1 MIRTS
6 PIRAMTT
13 FPMLIRTRK
22 MMKMMQ
28 TTMVTWM
35 ASSYQIKAR
44 VTKRIVMEN
53 LPFLKQ
59 NEPQS
64 RNAPSESEWPQRPPP
79 HYLQDDDP
87 RGTMDIAPPKA
98 DVFESLKGNPMALVL
113 LGIIIGALLVN
124 MRPVVIK
131 S

>member
-1 MIRTS
+1 
-6 PIRAMTT
+6 
-13 FPMLIRTRK
+13 
-22 MMKMMQ
+22 
-28 TTMVTWM
+28 
-35 ASSYQIKAR
+35 
-44 VTKRIVMEN
+44 MEN

-64 RNAPSESEWPQRPPP
+64 RNAPSESEWPQQQQQR
-79 HYLQDDDP
+79 YMQEEARDVA
-87 RGTMDIAPPKA
+87 TAPKA

>member
-1 MIRTS
+1 MK
-6 PIRAMTT
+6 T
-13 FPMLIRTRK
+13 FPMSIQMRK
-22 MMKMMQ
+22 MMRKMQ
-28 TTMVTWM
+28 TTKATWV
-35 ASSYQIKAR
+35 ASLYQIKAR
-44 VTKRIVMEN
+44 VTKRVVVMEN

-64 RNAPSESEWPQRPPP
+64 RNAQSESEWPQRPPP
-79 HYLQDDDP
+79 HYMQDDEP
-87 RGTMDIAPPKA
+87 RDVATAPKA

>member
-1 MIRTS
+1 
-6 PIRAMTT
+6 MTT
-13 FPMLIRTRK
+13 FPMLIQTRK
-22 MMKMMQ
+22 MMRKMQ
-28 TTMVTWM
+28 TTTATWM

-44 VTKRIVMEN
+44 VTKRIVVMEN

-64 RNAPSESEWPQRPPP
+64 RNAPSESDWPQRPPP
-79 HYLQDDDP
+79 HYMQDDEP
-87 RGTMDIAPPKA
+87 RGAMDMAVPPKG
-98 DVFESLKGNPMALVL
+98 DVFESLKANPMALVL
-113 LGIIIGALLVN
+113 LGIVIGALLVN

>member
-1 MIRTS
+1 
-6 PIRAMTT
+6 
-13 FPMLIRTRK
+13 
-22 MMKMMQ
+22 
-28 TTMVTWM
+28 
-35 ASSYQIKAR
+35 
-44 VTKRIVMEN
+44 VTKRVVMEN

-64 RNAPSESEWPQRPPP
+64 RNAPSESEWPQQQQQR
-79 HYLQDDDP
+79 YMQEEARDVA
-87 RGTMDIAPPKA
+87 TAPKA

>member
-1 MIRTS
+1 
-6 PIRAMTT
+6 MTT
-13 FPMLIRTRK
+13 FPMLIQTMTR
-22 MMKMMQ
+22 MKKMQ
-28 TTMVTWM
+28 TTTATWM
-35 ASSYQIKAR
+35 GSSYQIKAR
-44 VTKRIVMEN
+44 VTKRVVVMEN

-64 RNAPSESEWPQRPPP
+64 RNAPSESDWPQRPPP
-79 HYLQDDDP
+79 HYMQDDEP
-87 RGTMDIAPPKA
+87 RDIAVAPKG

>member
-1 MIRTS
+1 
-6 PIRAMTT
+6 
-13 FPMLIRTRK
+13 
-22 MMKMMQ
+22 MMKRMQMM
-28 TTMVTWM
+28 MATWM
-35 ASSYQIKAR
+35 GSSYQIKAR
-44 VTKRIVMEN
+44 VTKRVVTMEN

-64 RNAPSESEWPQRPPP
+64 RNAPSESDWPQPQR
-79 HYLQDDDP
+79 YMQEEVRDLA
-87 RGTMDIAPPKA
+87 TAPKA

>member
-1 MIRTS
+1 
-6 PIRAMTT
+6 
-13 FPMLIRTRK
+13 
-22 MMKMMQ
+22 
-28 TTMVTWM
+28 
-35 ASSYQIKAR
+35 
-44 VTKRIVMEN
+44 MEN

-64 RNAPSESEWPQRPPP
+64 RNAPSESEWAAHRYQMQEEHTPVDRDVPTQ
-79 HYLQDDDP
+79 
-87 RGTMDIAPPKA
+87 KA
-98 DVFESLKGNPMALVL
+98 DVFESLKENPMALVL

>member
-1 MIRTS
+1 
-6 PIRAMTT
+6 
-13 FPMLIRTRK
+13 
-22 MMKMMQ
+22 
-28 TTMVTWM
+28 MV
-35 ASSYQIKAR
+35 
-44 VTKRIVMEN
+44 VMEN

-64 RNAPSESEWPQRPPP
+64 RNAPSESEWPQQQQR
-79 HYLQDDDP
+79 YMQEEEP
-87 RGTMDIAPPKA
+87 RDVATAPRA

>member
-1 MIRTS
+1 MMIQ
-6 PIRAMTT
+6 M
-13 FPMLIRTRK
+13 RK
-22 MMKMMQ
+22 MMRKMQ
-28 TTMVTWM
+28 TTKATWM

-44 VTKRIVMEN
+44 VTKRVVVMEN

-64 RNAPSESEWPQRPPP
+64 RNAPSESEWPQQQQQQR
-79 HYLQDDDP
+79 YMQDDEP
-87 RGTMDIAPPKA
+87 RDVATAPKA

>member
-1 MIRTS
+1 
-6 PIRAMTT
+6 
-13 FPMLIRTRK
+13 
-22 MMKMMQ
+22 
-28 TTMVTWM
+28 
-35 ASSYQIKAR
+35 
-44 VTKRIVMEN
+44 MEN

-64 RNAPSESEWPQRPPP
+64 RNAPSESEWPQQQQQR
-79 HYLQDDDP
+79 YMQEDV
-87 RGTMDIAPPKA
+87 AVAPKA

>member
-1 MIRTS
+1 
-6 PIRAMTT
+6 MT
-13 FPMLIRTRK
+13 
-22 MMKMMQ
+22 
-28 TTMVTWM
+28 
-35 ASSYQIKAR
+35 
-44 VTKRIVMEN
+44 VMEN

-64 RNAPSESEWPQRPPP
+64 RNAPSESDWPQRPPP
-79 HYLQDDDP
+79 RYMQEEDDEP
-87 RGTMDIAPPKA
+87 RGHVDIAVPKA
-98 DVFESLKGNPMALVL
+98 DVLDSIKGNPMALVL

>member
-1 MIRTS
+1 
-6 PIRAMTT
+6 
-13 FPMLIRTRK
+13 
-22 MMKMMQ
+22 
-28 TTMVTWM
+28 
-35 ASSYQIKAR
+35 
-44 VTKRIVMEN
+44 MEN

-64 RNAPSESEWPQRPPP
+64 RNAPSESEWPQQQQR
-79 HYLQDDDP
+79 YMQEEEP
-87 RGTMDIAPPKA
+87 RDVATAPRA

>member
-1 MIRTS
+1 MRIQ
-6 PIRAMTT
+6 
-13 FPMLIRTRK
+13 TRK

-28 TTMVTWM
+28 TTTATWM

-44 VTKRIVMEN
+44 VTKRIVVMEN

-64 RNAPSESEWPQRPPP
+64 RNAPSESDWPQRPPP
-79 HYLQDDDP
+79 HYMQDDEP
-87 RGTMDIAPPKA
+87 RDIAVPKA
-98 DVFESLKGNPMALVL
+98 DVLESLKGNPMALVL

>member
-1 MIRTS
+1 
-6 PIRAMTT
+6 
-13 FPMLIRTRK
+13 
-22 MMKMMQ
+22 
-28 TTMVTWM
+28 
-35 ASSYQIKAR
+35 
-44 VTKRIVMEN
+44 VTKRVVMEN

-64 RNAPSESEWPQRPPP
+64 RNAPSESEWPQQQQR
-79 HYLQDDDP
+79 YMQEEEP
-87 RGTMDIAPPKA
+87 RDVATAPRA